1 MAMSVPVTDVLIPIG
16 TVIVLAGIA
25 FHAGSLSGR
34 FKKHETSIE
43 RRVDLLEIANAAK
56 ISREELDARFDSL
69 EQRQEDTVKLL
80 HQAIALLQRPA
91 RSQP

>member
-1 MAMSVPVTDVLIPIG
+1 MVMTETVLPIG
-16 TVIVLAGIA
+16 IVLALAGIA

-43 RRVDLLEIANAAK
+43 RRVELLEVANTAK

-80 HQAIALLQRPA
+80 HQALALLQRQGGAHP
-91 RSQP
+91 